1 MPYKALRIGLMKA
14 DRINQTLG
22 TELVEAEV
30 WLSKAAHRHIALD
43 HPDDYKSVV
52 QNLGLIIDDPA
63 YVGQRPGRTDN
74 FYLVRRVRDEGRA
87 ILVAIGIQQN
97 RYGTYNVRSAYTI
110 SEADIQRYRQA
121 GHLHIL

>member
-52 QNLGLIIDDPA
+52 QNLGLIINDPA

>member
-1 MPYKALRIGLMKA
+1 MKA